1 MKEKQHLNF
10 SYIYENLRGRAE
22 GGEKKLKCIKSYNSS
37 IIYKDEC

>member
-22 GGEKKLKCIKSYNSS
+22 WGEKNSNA
-37 IIYKDEC
+37 